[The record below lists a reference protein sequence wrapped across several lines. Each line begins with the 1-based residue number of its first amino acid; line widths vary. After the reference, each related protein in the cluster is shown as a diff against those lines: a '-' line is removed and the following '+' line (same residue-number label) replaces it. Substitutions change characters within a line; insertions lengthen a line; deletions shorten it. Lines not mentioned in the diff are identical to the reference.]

1 MSDNL
6 PRTNRWLIALS
17 VILCLILGG
26 IFTRSSAVTSQA
38 DAISDAGA
46 FVSEDQDSAEFTS
59 EETLTDSNDNFT
71 DSSSGKLF
79 GRTSSDSSETSPGGP
94 ALSTDIS
101 PEASEGSWASS
112 GSNWMFLAALMAA
125 TMAMSL
131 AACGGGDAPAG
142 GSDNASN
149 EPYKIRMTL
158 KTNAAEFWNIIQ
170 AGAEAYEKEHP
181 EEVKL
186 SIYGPPGETYYEEQL
201 NSIQT
206 DLVADYDGYLIAPLQ
221 SEAVAT
227 AIASTDKPVVAYDT
241 NIDSDKCLA
250 FVGTGNK
257 EAAKE
262 GAKAAVEAAKA
273 NGWDEIKCIEIAG
286 VQGDSTNTARMD
298 GYREGITEAGGEF
311 LDNETQ
317 YANATADLAV
327 TAMEGIM
334 SKYPDGVAIICS
346 NNDDM
351 ALAAARTAKSNPN
364 YAKTIFLGFDGQ
376 KSACE
381 AVAAG
386 ELTMTAAQNN
396 FDIGYKAV
404 ETMVKILKGE
414 QYDKVVDTGTEIITK
429 DNAEERLTKFNEWM
443 K

>member
-1 MSDNL
+1 MHRFVVCQQIQVREFGTSDKIRDCIHHLFNYYDI
-6 PRTNRWLIALS
+6 PPYIAIQTGTK
-17 VILCLILGG
+17 VQNANLCL
-26 IFTRSSAVTSQA
+26 
-38 DAISDAGA
+38 
-46 FVSEDQDSAEFTS
+46 SENDVDSWQGS
-59 EETLTDSNDNFT
+59 RYN
-71 DSSSGKLF
+71 KHIK
-79 GRTSSDSSETSPGGP
+79 
-94 ALSTDIS
+94 STDAQKS
-101 PEASEGSWASS
+101 TQMPVQHTECMRKGERT
-112 GSNWMFLAALMAA
+112 MKKRLLAALMTA

-131 AACGGGDAPAG
+131 AACGGGDTASAG
-142 GSDNASN
+142 GSDTASQDG
-149 EPYKIRMTL
+149 PYKIRMTL

-181 EEVKL
+181 DEVKL

-227 AIASTDKPVVAYDT
+227 AIANTDKPVVAYDT

-257 EAAKE
+257 EAAKQ

-311 LDNETQ
+311 LDDETQ

-351 ALAAARTAKSNPN
+351 ALAAARTAKENPN

-404 ETMVKILKGE
+404 ETMVKILNGE
-414 QYDKVVDTGTEIITK
+414 QYDKVVDTGTEIVTK
-429 DNAEERLTKFNEWM
+429 DTAEARLAKFDEWM

>member
-1 MSDNL
+1 MKKRL
-6 PRTNRWLIALS
+6 
-17 VILCLILGG
+17 
-26 IFTRSSAVTSQA
+26 
-38 DAISDAGA
+38 
-46 FVSEDQDSAEFTS
+46 
-59 EETLTDSNDNFT
+59 
-71 DSSSGKLF
+71 
-79 GRTSSDSSETSPGGP
+79 
-94 ALSTDIS
+94 
-101 PEASEGSWASS
+101 
-112 GSNWMFLAALMAA
+112 LAALLTSALA
-125 TMAMSL
+125 LSL
-131 AACGGGDAPAG
+131 TACGGGTDSSAADG
-142 GSDNASN
+142 GDTASTHDG
-149 EPYKIRMTL
+149 PYKISMVL
-158 KTNAAEFWNIIQ
+158 KTNAAEFWNIVQ
-170 AGAEAYEKEHP
+170 AGAEAYEDEHP
-181 EEVKL
+181 DQVSLDIK
-186 SIYGPPGETYYEEQL
+186 GPPAETYYEEQL

-429 DNAEERLTKFNEWM
+429 DNAEERLTKFSEWM

>member
-1 MSDNL
+1 MHRFVVCQQIQVREFGTSDKIRDYIHYL
-6 PRTNRWLIALS
+6 FDYYDIFLHKAILIGEKVQNAN
-17 VILCLILGG
+17 LCL
-26 IFTRSSAVTSQA
+26 
-38 DAISDAGA
+38 
-46 FVSEDQDSAEFTS
+46 SENDVDSRQGS
-59 EETLTDSNDNFT
+59 RYN
-71 DSSSGKLF
+71 KHIK
-79 GRTSSDSSETSPGGP
+79 
-94 ALSTDIS
+94 STDAHKS
-101 PEASEGSWASS
+101 TYMTVQHTECMRKGERT
-112 GSNWMFLAALMAA
+112 MKKRLLAALMTA

-131 AACGGGDAPAG
+131 AACGGGDTAPAG

-181 EEVKL
+181 NEVKL

-404 ETMVKILKGE
+404 ETMVKILNGE
-414 QYDKVVDTGTEIITK
+414 QYDKVVDTGTEIVTK
-429 DNAEERLTKFNEWM
+429 DTAEERLAKFDEWM

>member
-1 MSDNL
+1 MKKRL
-6 PRTNRWLIALS
+6 
-17 VILCLILGG
+17 
-26 IFTRSSAVTSQA
+26 
-38 DAISDAGA
+38 
-46 FVSEDQDSAEFTS
+46 
-59 EETLTDSNDNFT
+59 
-71 DSSSGKLF
+71 
-79 GRTSSDSSETSPGGP
+79 
-94 ALSTDIS
+94 
-101 PEASEGSWASS
+101 
-112 GSNWMFLAALMAA
+112 LAALLTSALA
-125 TMAMSL
+125 LSL
-131 AACGGGDAPAG
+131 TACGGGTDSSATDG
-142 GSDNASN
+142 GDTASTHDG
-149 EPYKIRMTL
+149 PYKISMVL
-158 KTNAAEFWNIIQ
+158 KTNAAEFWNIVQ
-170 AGAEAYEKEHP
+170 AGAEAYEDEHP
-181 EEVKL
+181 DQVSLDIK
-186 SIYGPPGETYYEEQL
+186 GPPAETYYEEQL

-351 ALAAARTAKSNPN
+351 ALAAARTAKENPA

-404 ETMVKILKGE
+404 ETMVKILNGE

-429 DNAEERLTKFNEWM
+429 DTAEARLAKFDEWM

>member
-1 MSDNL
+1 MMKKRL
-6 PRTNRWLIALS
+6 
-17 VILCLILGG
+17 
-26 IFTRSSAVTSQA
+26 
-38 DAISDAGA
+38 
-46 FVSEDQDSAEFTS
+46 
-59 EETLTDSNDNFT
+59 
-71 DSSSGKLF
+71 
-79 GRTSSDSSETSPGGP
+79 
-94 ALSTDIS
+94 
-101 PEASEGSWASS
+101 
-112 GSNWMFLAALMAA
+112 MAALMAA

-227 AIASTDKPVVAYDT
+227 AIESTDKPVVAYDT

-334 SKYPDGVAIICS
+334 SKFPDGVAIICS

-351 ALAAARTAKSNPN
+351 ALGAIDALKASELPKDEWPIIVGIDGTDVGLGAIKNGEMAGTAYNDKEGQAEAMLKLAFVLSEKDPDSGLTLENIPIQDEKYVRMPYYRVTRDN
-364 YAKTIFLGFDGQ
+364 VEEYVEWSKKKPDG
-376 KSACE
+376 
-381 AVAAG
+381 VATT
-386 ELTMTAAQNN
+386 EN
-396 FDIGYKAV
+396 
-404 ETMVKILKGE
+404 
-414 QYDKVVDTGTEIITK
+414 TEIT
-429 DNAEERLTKFNEWM
+429 E
-443 K
+443 

>member
-1 MSDNL
+1 M
-6 PRTNRWLIALS
+6 
-17 VILCLILGG
+17 
-26 IFTRSSAVTSQA
+26 
-38 DAISDAGA
+38 
-46 FVSEDQDSAEFTS
+46 VSKK
-59 EETLTDSNDNFT
+59 DSNKARLQRHKRVRAKINGTADRPRLDVFRSAKNIYAQVI
-71 DSSSGKLF
+71 D
-79 GRTSSDSSETSPGGP
+79 DV
-94 ALSTDIS
+94 
-101 PEASEGSWASS
+101 
-112 GSNWMFLAALMAA
+112 
-125 TMAMSL
+125 
-131 AACGGGDAPAG
+131 AG
-142 GSDNASN
+142 V
-149 EPYKIRMTL
+149 TL
-158 KTNAAEFWNIIQ
+158 
-170 AGAEAYEKEHP
+170 
-181 EEVKL
+181 V
-186 SIYGPPGETYYEEQL
+186 S
-201 NSIQT
+201 
-206 DLVADYDGYLIAPLQ
+206 
-221 SEAVAT
+221 
-227 AIASTDKPVVAYDT
+227 ASTAEKDFTEY
-241 NIDSDKCLA
+241 
-250 FVGTGNK
+250 GGNK

-262 GAKAAVEAAKA
+262 GGKAAVEAAKA
-273 NGWDEIKCIEIAG
+273 AGWTDIKCIEIAG
-286 VQGDSTNTARMD
+286 VQGYSTNTARMD

-351 ALAAARTAKSNPN
+351 ALAAARTAKENPA

-404 ETMVKILKGE
+404 ETMVKILNGE

-429 DNAEERLTKFNEWM
+429 DTAEARLAKFDEWM